1 MNPPEDTALRPEL
14 AGQRSPASEPRDTG
28 RRLGLDRVLPFVGDL
43 LWFALAWAL
52 MIGVWEVAARSG
64 MVNADIL
71 PPPSEWFPYLLQGPG
86 ATGIGPQQV
95 TYGEAILTTLTR
107 VIAGLGIGLGIALAL
122 GTLVSWFRPVRRIVM
137 PMVQTIAPVA
147 PVAWVPVVIA
157 VVGIGDRASITVVV
171 LAVAASMTIATVAAI
186 GSVPDNLIKS
196 ARSLGTSRTQT
207 ALWVIGP
214 AAAPSLLTMLR
225 LNMFAAWMA
234 VLAGEMAGVDAGLG
248 AMTLMG
254 QQQFNMKLVMVGV
267 VTIGVLGFICDQ
279 VLLLLQRRLLRGRE
293 GEVGAHA

>member
-1 MNPPEDTALRPEL
+1 
-14 AGQRSPASEPRDTG
+14 
-28 RRLGLDRVLPFVGDL
+28 
-43 LWFALAWAL
+43 
-52 MIGVWEVAARSG
+52 MIGVWELAARTG
-64 MVNADIL
+64 TVNPDIL

-95 TYGEAILTTLTR
+95 TYGEAIITTLTR
-107 VIAGLGIGLGIALAL
+107 VIAGLGIGLAIALAL
-122 GTLVSWFRPVRRIVM
+122 GTLVSWFRPVRRILM

-186 GSVPDNLIKS
+186 GSVPENLIKS
-196 ARSLGTSRTQT
+196 ARSLGAGRVQT

-254 QQQFNMKLVMVGV
+254 QQQFNMKLVMIGV

-279 VLLLLQRRLLRGRE
+279 VLLFMQRRLLRGRE
-293 GEVGAHA
+293 GQVGAHA